1 EFWPKMAQQGID
13 GILFWPDYTLMF
25 ITSESERTTV
35 RVGRNLRE
43 RGVFRRRERGGL
55 VERRLSADITKKY
68 VPVSVTCLSTV
79 CTSIYTSRECEG
91 YCISK
96 GYNNGE
102 CRALNLEKPVGPDY
116 CCSYYVKR

>member
-1 EFWPKMAQQGID
+1 MAQQGID

-55 VERRLSADITKKY
+55 VERRLRAGRKEDRRLREISQVESTIVLIT
-68 VPVSVTCLSTV
+68 C
-79 CTSIYTSRECEG
+79 
-91 YCISK
+91 
-96 GYNNGE
+96 
-102 CRALNLEKPVGPDY
+102 
-116 CCSYYVKR
+116 